1 MAIRYESGSTYF
13 PGYETNESKIEY
25 ISAEEV
31 ARRSLVNR
39 REITLLDD
47 QSVMKVAAL
56 LAERTR
62 KPDFWIRSAI
72 TTLDR
77 FSREVCNSDL
87 ASALE
92 SAKKDSLL
100 AELMIEKFL
109 SLHSDLTNVQL
120 ASLLFGPK
128 LWFSLN
134 GVDIPWS
141 VYSTSKQQ
149 VHIAN
154 SKARDF
160 NPAVRLL
167 MLSLVGTGLTYEE
180 VATIKVKDAGSLD
193 NSGTLVPNHLSSPL
207 AIKFTTPE
215 GEFITFLGEE
225 ARAVLVEQLTERGA
239 KADDL
244 LFADKDQLEN
254 FKERADARGK
264 AIIETVND
272 VNVTLCKT
280 VGDFFLQ
287 WGVPGANFYKENGL
301 PQPDYYHEMEI
312 PKDK

>member
-25 ISAEEV
+25 ISAEEI

-39 REITLLDD
+39 REITLLEEE
-47 QSVMKVAAL
+47 SVMKVAAL

-62 KPDFWIRSAI
+62 KPDFWIRSAV

-109 SLHSDLTNVQL
+109 SLHTDLTNVQL
-120 ASLLFGPK
+120 AQLLLGPK
-128 LWFSLN
+128 LWFTIN

-141 VYSTSKQQ
+141 VYSSSVEQ

-154 SKARDF
+154 STARDF
-160 NPAVRLL
+160 NPAVRLV

-193 NSGTLVPNHLSSPL
+193 KDGKLVPNHLSSPL
-207 AIKFTTPE
+207 AIQFTTPE
-215 GEFITFLGEE
+215 GEFITFLSEE
-225 ARAVLVEQLTERGA
+225 CRTVLVDQLA
-239 KADDL
+239 KRNAQSEDL
-244 LFADKDQLEN
+244 LFADKDQLEEYKN
-254 FKERADARGK
+254 RADARGK
-264 AIIETVND
+264 SIIETVND

-280 VGDFFLQ
+280 VGDFFLK
-287 WGVPGANFYKENGL
+287 WGVPGSKFYTENGL
-301 PQPDYYHEMEI
+301 PQPEYYREMEI

>member
-47 QSVMKVAAL
+47 ESVMKVAAL

-141 VYSTSKQQ
+141 VHSSSEQQ

-180 VATIKVKDAGSLD
+180 VATIKVKDAGSID
-193 NSGTLVPNHLSSPL
+193 KSGKLVPNHLSSPL
-207 AIKFTTPE
+207 AIEFTTPE
-215 GEFITFLGEE
+215 GVFITFLGEE

-244 LFADKDQLEN
+244 LFADKDQLEK